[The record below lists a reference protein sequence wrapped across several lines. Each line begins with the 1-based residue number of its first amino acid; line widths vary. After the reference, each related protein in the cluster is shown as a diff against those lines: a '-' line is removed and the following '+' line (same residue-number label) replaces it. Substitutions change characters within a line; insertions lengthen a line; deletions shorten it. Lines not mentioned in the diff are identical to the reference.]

1 MDDTVTKAKHPCQK
15 PPRNRNL
22 RRNQKKNQNQ
32 NQNPSNAK
40 APVGLGIIV

>member
-15 PPRNRNL
+15 TPRSQNL
-22 RRNQKKNQNQ
+22 RRNQNQNQ

-40 APVGLGIIV
+40 APVGKVITV